1 MNDTV
6 QRFLFEHLPVR
17 GEVVQLAA
25 SWRAVVDRHRLPPP
39 LRSVLGELMAAA
51 TLLAATLKFEGT
63 ITLQMHGNGPV
74 SLIVV
79 ECSNGEALRATA
91 KWREEAGLDLLP
103 ASPPPLHK
111 LLGEGRFVISLVP
124 ANGQQA
130 YQGVV
135 DLAGETV
142 AAVLEHY
149 MSTSE
154 QVETRLWLASD
165 ESRCGGLLLQKLP
178 ERESTVDPDGW
189 TRLCHLAGT
198 VTADE
203 LCRLDVRT
211 LLHRLFHEDDVRLF
225 EPRPVF
231 FRCSC
236 TRERVAGMLR
246 LLGPEEVRSV
256 LAERGEVEVHCE
268 FCNRRYAFDAV
279 DGEALFAQGVVLPG
293 DPAPQ

>member
-1 MNDTV
+1 MTDTV

-17 GEVVQLAA
+17 GEMVQLAA
-25 SWRAVVDRHRLPPP
+25 SWQAVIERHRFPPP
-39 LRSVLGELMAAA
+39 LRSALGELMAAA
-51 TLLAATLKFEGT
+51 TLLSATLKFEGT
-63 ITLQMHGNGPV
+63 VTLQMHGSGPV

-79 ECSNGEALRATA
+79 ECGNGEALRATA
-91 KWREEAGLDLLP
+91 KWQDDAGLDRLP
-103 ASPPPLHK
+103 AATPPLRA

-135 DLAGETV
+135 DLSGDSV

-154 QVETRLWLASD
+154 QVETRLWLAAD
-165 ESRCGGLLLQKLP
+165 DSRCGGLLLQKMP
-178 ERESTVDPDGW
+178 EREPSGDPDGW
-189 TRLCHLAGT
+189 TRLGHLAGT
-198 VTADE
+198 VSRDE
-203 LCRLDVRT
+203 LCRLDGRT
-211 LLHRLFHEDDVRLF
+211 LLHRLFHEDDLRLF

-236 TRERVAGMLR
+236 RRERVADMLR
-246 LLGPEEVRSV
+246 LLGRDEVRGV

-279 DGEALFAQGVVLPG
+279 DSEALFAQGVVLPG